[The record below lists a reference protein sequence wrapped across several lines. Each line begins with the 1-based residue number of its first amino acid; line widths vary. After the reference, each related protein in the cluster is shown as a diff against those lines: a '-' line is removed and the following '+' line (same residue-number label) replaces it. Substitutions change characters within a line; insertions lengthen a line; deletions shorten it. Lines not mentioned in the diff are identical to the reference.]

1 MVLVTPF
8 NGRRYIR
15 MHAKQERK
23 DIMFV
28 RLERKKVRRKK
39 ASSTLWL
46 QEEHSRD
53 REMERKRERAKGE
66 TDGSGRWRCLRKK
79 DS

>member
-8 NGRRYIR
+8 NGRREIR

-39 ASSTLWL
+39 ASSTLCL
-46 QEEHSRD
+46 QVEHSRD
-53 REMERKRERAKGE
+53 REMERKRERERRGRQ
-66 TDGSGRWRCLRKK
+66 TGGDDG
-79 DS
+79 DV